1 MRSKSKKFDW
11 IRNSFLG
18 NTPISLELL
27 IGISQN
33 LAQKYLKKYVTVEVN
48 FKNEILDFPVNLQI
62 IFNF

>member
-1 MRSKSKKFDW
+1 M
-11 IRNSFLG
+11 RNSFLG